1 VVSPGLA
8 AWEAVLF
15 IRGDS
20 EFDAWTS
27 GFRASL
33 MLLVFAT
40 FVLGVVI
47 FNRGKAIHGHRGLAL
62 FGLIEI
68 ITFAAAP
75 SGRDIFELAAG
86 GAGTYIVVCCA

>member
-1 VVSPGLA
+1 
-8 AWEAVLF
+8 
-15 IRGDS
+15 
-20 EFDAWTS
+20 
-27 GFRASL
+27 
-33 MLLVFAT
+33 
-40 FVLGVVI
+40 
-47 FNRGKAIHGHRGLAL
+47 L